1 MKPMKISLTLD
12 LICSEDAIVSL
23 SFRTD
28 EEPQRPLT
36 ALEQQVKE
44 QLQEYFEGSRS
55 SFDLPLAPEG
65 TDFQKL
71 VWEELLK
78 IPYGESRTYSEIA
91 VAIGRPKASRAV
103 GNAINKNPIAI
114 IIPCHRVIGKDGNLR
129 GYAGGLELKEMLLRL
144 EGNLS

>member
-1 MKPMKISLTLD
+1 MKPMKISLKLD

-23 SFRTD
+23 SFRTG
-28 EEPQRPLT
+28 EETQRPLT

-78 IPYGESRTYSEIA
+78 IPYGESRTYNEIA

-114 IIPCHRVIGKDGNLR
+114 IIPCHRVIGKDSSLR

>member
-1 MKPMKISLTLD
+1 MKPMKISLKLD

-23 SFRTD
+23 SFRTG
-28 EEPQRPLT
+28 EETQRPLT

-44 QLQEYFEGSRS
+44 QLQEYFEGRRS
-55 SFDLPLAPEG
+55 SFDLPLSPEG

-78 IPYGESRTYSEIA
+78 IPYGESRTYNEIA

>member
-23 SFRTD
+23 SFRTG
-28 EEPQRPLT
+28 EETQRPLT

-44 QLQEYFEGSRS
+44 QLQEYFEGRRS

>member
-44 QLQEYFEGSRS
+44 QLQEYFEGRRS

-114 IIPCHRVIGKDGNLR
+114 IIPCHRVIGKDGKLR

>member
-23 SFRTD
+23 SFRTG
-28 EEPQRPLT
+28 EETQRPLT

>member
-23 SFRTD
+23 SFRTG

>member
-1 MKPMKISLTLD
+1 MKPMKISLKLD

-23 SFRTD
+23 SFRTG
-28 EEPQRPLT
+28 EETQRPLT

>member
-1 MKPMKISLTLD
+1 MKPMKISLKLD

>member
-23 SFRTD
+23 SFRTG
-28 EEPQRPLT
+28 EETQRPLT

-114 IIPCHRVIGKDGNLR
+114 IIPCHRVIGKDGKLR

>member
-1 MKPMKISLTLD
+1 MKPMKISLKLD

-114 IIPCHRVIGKDGNLR
+114 IIPCHRVIGKDSSLR

>member
-1 MKPMKISLTLD
+1 MKPMKISLKLD

-23 SFRTD
+23 SFRTG
-28 EEPQRPLT
+28 EETQRPLT

-44 QLQEYFEGSRS
+44 QLQEYFEGRRS